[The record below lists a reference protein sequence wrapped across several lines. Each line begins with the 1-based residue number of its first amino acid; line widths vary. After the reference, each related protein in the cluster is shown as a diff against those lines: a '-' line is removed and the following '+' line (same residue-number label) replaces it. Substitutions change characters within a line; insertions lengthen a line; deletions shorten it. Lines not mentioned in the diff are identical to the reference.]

1 MSRRVYLAMLGTG
14 NYEECLYALEGVE
27 AQRTPYVQVAG
38 LELLDAKS
46 FDAIYIISTNKAFS
60 VHGKDLFEKIAEI
73 ANKEP
78 EKIVINDNVND
89 SAVYWDWLYQ
99 IVDCVR
105 DDDQIVFDVTHGW
118 RMFSVVFSTA
128 IHFIRKVRKATIT
141 HVLYGMFE
149 QGQSKNTVFPIVNI
163 VDFYAINEWADAIG
177 RVVDMADTRKLAEMV
192 GTAPDHQFGHLADP
206 TLVDALK
213 QLGLCL
219 TNINVNEVATVAD
232 KALAVVKER
241 MVGATQAERLL
252 LESVI
257 KAFGELAGK
266 QGEQHYDATYYD
278 LQQAII
284 KLLGKYGYF
293 MQAFTVM
300 RECIGS
306 LGMTWRYIN
315 NDKKPK
321 NSRIYA
327 ELFCRMLGNDEIN
340 WDFNDDDK
348 VQVDKLKSMKETM
361 KDKWE
366 DLSNFYRAL
375 AKIRNGFDHAWT
387 GTTMPPDITA
397 KAQAIIKRF
406 GEIFPSISKIVCEHR
421 QG

>member
-14 NYEECLYALEGVE
+14 NYEECVYALDGVA
-27 AQRTPYVQVAG
+27 AQPTRYVQVAG
-38 LELLDAKS
+38 LELLDATS
-46 FDAIYIISTNKAFS
+46 FDAIYIISTKTAFS
-60 VHGKDLFEKIAEI
+60 VHEKDLFEKIAEI

-89 SAVYWDWLYQ
+89 PAVYWDWLYQ

-141 HVLYGMFE
+141 HVLYGMFVDCK
-149 QGQSKNTVFPIVNI
+149 STNPIVNI

-241 MVGATQAERLL
+241 MVGATQAERIL
-252 LESVI
+252 LECVI
-257 KAFGELAGK
+257 KAFGDLADK
-266 QGEQHYDATYYD
+266 QGERHYDATYYD

-284 KLLGKYGYF
+284 TLLGKYGYY

-306 LGMTWRYIN
+306 LGMTWRGDSYC
-315 NDKKPK
+315 KKDRNK
-321 NSRIYA
+321 RLYA
-327 ELFCRMLGNDEIN
+327 DTLCRMLGYEE
-340 WDFNDDDK
+340 DDWKFPDAEK
-348 VQVDKLKSMKETM
+348 VVNTLRPLKHENEEEWASLSSLYR
-361 KDKWE
+361 
-366 DLSNFYRAL
+366 DLAD
-375 AKIRNGFDHAWT
+375 IRNGFDHAWT
-387 GTTMPPDITA
+387 STNMPPDITA